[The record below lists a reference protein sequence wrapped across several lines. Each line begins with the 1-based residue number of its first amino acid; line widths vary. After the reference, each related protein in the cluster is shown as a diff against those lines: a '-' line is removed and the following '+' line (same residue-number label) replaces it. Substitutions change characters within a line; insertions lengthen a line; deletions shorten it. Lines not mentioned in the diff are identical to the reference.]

1 MNGKLYRK
9 YIMFGSSHKNE
20 WKNEERR
27 KEELKWNKLRKH
39 NDWKMNA
46 RNPRETGTEINK
58 RRWK

>member
-1 MNGKLYRK
+1 M
-9 YIMFGSSHKNE
+9 MFGSRNKNE